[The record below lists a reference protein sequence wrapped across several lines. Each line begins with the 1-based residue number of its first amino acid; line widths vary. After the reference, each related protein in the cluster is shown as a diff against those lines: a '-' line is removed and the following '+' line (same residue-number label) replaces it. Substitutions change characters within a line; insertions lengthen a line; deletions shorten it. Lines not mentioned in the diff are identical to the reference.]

1 VTGRDKAF
9 PVDLD
14 ITGVKRLK
22 ILVDF
27 GEEMDIADHL
37 NLCDARLTK

>member
-1 VTGRDKAF
+1 VTGREQAF
-9 PVDLD
+9 PIELSVA
-14 ITGVKRLK
+14 GVRRLK

-27 GEEMDIADHL
+27 GEQMDIADHL